1 MKILKYFFNILFIL
15 NIFVI
20 ISCAST
26 PKQKE
31 LPEEKVLDVL
41 NDSNEIENT
50 QNNTLAEDVNSEVA
64 DATKI
69 ENTEIKVPE
78 QNINTEQDS
87 QQINT
92 EQDNDIS
99 SNETSLNEYSSL
111 EEKIEEDILPELPP
125 LEEEQLETQIDN
137 DISTPS
143 IQEEPQ
149 IQQTNNKELEDNNS
163 EQNFATD
170 NSTTEK
176 TNNETNTTAST
187 EATTTNI
194 SSVSTE
200 SSVSTPTSELEN
212 DSNDKTVENT
222 QATIIQ
228 NETANADNENI
239 NTEQKNEDFQNTA
252 NSQLEETN
260 QIEESLETDTT
271 ENEIVNKKIKPSRSM
286 TIKKNQY
293 IDITYPGTGW
303 IYLGQKDNKK
313 DFTFFGRKLGGKDTS
328 FTLRAK
334 NPGTYLL
341 HFYKNDP
348 LTNSYID
355 DYLEVIV
362 ENKETSS
369 TEHILAPNYAT
380 IVPPKVTITAETRKE
395 NKKQITSKTID
406 ENKNKQQKTQEE
418 QIQNSVTKKQIDSS
432 VKTVI
437 QTQDA
442 ENTNEIPETSNTQNN
457 IETKQEENNTQKKP
471 NQNLDKLKETELL
484 ALAKKQFANKEHS
497 NALYTLEKFFE
508 KAVSKIDEGLFLQ
521 GQILESKSDV
531 QNIKGA
537 IDSYELIVKSYPA
550 SAYWTQANKR
560 TIFLKRF
567 YINIR

>member
-26 PKQKE
+26 PKQEE

-41 NDSNEIENT
+41 NDSNEVENT
-50 QNNTLAEDVNSEVA
+50 QNDTLAEDINSEIA
-64 DATKI
+64 DDKEI

-78 QNINTEQDS
+78 QNTNTEEE
-87 QQINT
+87 NG
-92 EQDNDIS
+92 IS

-149 IQQTNNKELEDNNS
+149 IQQTNNKELENNNS

-170 NSTTEK
+170 NSTTE
-176 TNNETNTTAST
+176 
-187 EATTTNI
+187 ATTTNI

-200 SSVSTPTSELEN
+200 PSISAQTSELEN

-228 NETANADNENI
+228 DETNETANTDNENI
-239 NTEQKNEDFQNTA
+239 NTEQTNEDFQNTA

-260 QIEESLETDTT
+260 QIEESLEDNTT

-395 NKKQITSKTID
+395 NKKQNINKTVD

-437 QTQDA
+437 QTQDE

>member
-26 PKQKE
+26 PKQEE

-41 NDSNEIENT
+41 NDSNEVENT
-50 QNNTLAEDVNSEVA
+50 QNDTLVEDINSEIADVA
-64 DATKI
+64 EI
-69 ENTEIKVPE
+69 ENAEIKVPE
-78 QNINTEQDS
+78 QNTNTEQDS

-92 EQDNDIS
+92 EQDNEIS
-99 SNETSLNEYSSL
+99 SNETSFNEYSFL

-125 LEEEQLETQIDN
+125 LEEKIETEIDK
-137 DISTPS
+137 DISTPI

-149 IQQTNNKELEDNNS
+149 IQQTNNQNEIKDNNS
-163 EQNFATD
+163 EQTKETD
-170 NSTTEK
+170 NLTTEDS
-176 TNNETNTTAST
+176 NIETNKSDTT
-187 EATTTNI
+187 E
-194 SSVSTE
+194 STE
-200 SSVSTPTSELEN
+200 SSVSAPTSELEDN
-212 DSNDKTVENT
+212 SNDKNIENT
-222 QATIIQ
+222 QTTIIQ
-228 NETANADNENI
+228 DETNETAIADNENI
-239 NTEQKNEDFQNTA
+239 NTEQTNEDFQNTA

-260 QIEESLETDTT
+260 QIEEDSEDNAT

-395 NKKQITSKTID
+395 NKKQNINKTVD

-418 QIQNSVTKKQIDSS
+418 QTQNVASKKPIDSS

-437 QTQDA
+437 QTQDE
-442 ENTNEIPETSNTQNN
+442 ENTNEISETSNTQNI
-457 IETKQEENNTQKKP
+457 IETKQAENNTQNKP

-484 ALAKKQFANKEHS
+484 ALAKKQFTNKEHS

>member
-26 PKQKE
+26 PKQEE

-41 NDSNEIENT
+41 NDSNEVENT
-50 QNNTLAEDVNSEVA
+50 QNDTLAEDVNSEAA
-64 DATKI
+64 DDKEI

-78 QNINTEQDS
+78 LD
-87 QQINT
+87 INT

-170 NSTTEK
+170 NSTTE
-176 TNNETNTTAST
+176 
-187 EATTTNI
+187 ATTTNI

-200 SSVSTPTSELEN
+200 SSVSAPTSELEN

-228 NETANADNENI
+228 DETNETANADNENI
-239 NTEQKNEDFQNTA
+239 NTEQTNEDFQNTA

-260 QIEESLETDTT
+260 QIEESLENDTT
-271 ENEIVNKKIKPSRSM
+271 ENQNINKKIKPSRSM

-395 NKKQITSKTID
+395 NKKQNINKTVD

-442 ENTNEIPETSNTQNN
+442 ENTNGIPETSNTQNI
-457 IETKQEENNTQKKP
+457 IETKQEENNTQNKP
-471 NQNLDKLKETELL
+471 NQNLDKLKESELL

-497 NALYTLEKFFE
+497 NALFTLEKFFE

-521 GQILESKSDV
+521 GQILESKSYV

>member
-26 PKQKE
+26 PKQEE

-41 NDSNEIENT
+41 NDSNKVENT
-50 QNNTLAEDVNSEVA
+50 QNDTLAEDVNSEVA
-64 DATKI
+64 DDKEI

-111 EEKIEEDILPELPP
+111 EEKIEEDILPELPELPP
-125 LEEEQLETQIDN
+125 LEEKIETEIDK
-137 DISTPS
+137 DISTPT

-170 NSTTEK
+170 NSTTEDS
-176 TNNETNTTAST
+176 NIETNKSDTT
-187 EATTTNI
+187 E
-194 SSVSTE
+194 STE
-200 SSVSTPTSELEN
+200 SSVSTPTSELEDN
-212 DSNDKTVENT
+212 SNDKTVENT

-228 NETANADNENI
+228 DETNETANADNENI
-239 NTEQKNEDFQNTA
+239 NTEQTNEDFQNTA

-260 QIEESLETDTT
+260 QIEESLEDDTT

-395 NKKQITSKTID
+395 NKKQNINKTVD

-418 QIQNSVTKKQIDSS
+418 QTQNVASKKPIDSS

-442 ENTNEIPETSNTQNN
+442 ENTNEIPETSNTQNI
-457 IETKQEENNTQKKP
+457 IETKQEENNTQNKP
-471 NQNLDKLKETELL
+471 NQNLDKLKESELL
-484 ALAKKQFANKEHS
+484 ALAKKQFTNKEHS
-497 NALYTLEKFFE
+497 NALFTLEKFFE

>member
-26 PKQKE
+26 PKQEE

-41 NDSNEIENT
+41 NDSNEVENT
-50 QNNTLAEDVNSEVA
+50 QNDTLAEDVNSEVA
-64 DATKI
+64 DDKEI
-69 ENTEIKVPE
+69 ENTEIKTSE
-78 QNINTEQDS
+78 LDNTE
-87 QQINT
+87 
-92 EQDNDIS
+92 EENDIS

-143 IQEEPQ
+143 IKEEPQ

-170 NSTTEK
+170 NSTTEDS
-176 TNNETNTTAST
+176 NIETNKSDTT
-187 EATTTNI
+187 E
-194 SSVSTE
+194 STE
-200 SSVSTPTSELEN
+200 SSVSAPTSELEDN
-212 DSNDKTVENT
+212 SNDKNIENT
-222 QATIIQ
+222 QTTIIQ
-228 NETANADNENI
+228 DETNETANADNENI
-239 NTEQKNEDFQNTA
+239 NTEQTNEDFQNTA

-260 QIEESLETDTT
+260 QIEESLEDDTT

-395 NKKQITSKTID
+395 NKKQNINKTVD

-418 QIQNSVTKKQIDSS
+418 QTQNVASKKPIDSS

-442 ENTNEIPETSNTQNN
+442 ENTNEIPETSNTQNI
-457 IETKQEENNTQKKP
+457 IETKQEENNTQNKP
-471 NQNLDKLKETELL
+471 NQNLDKLKESELL

-497 NALYTLEKFFE
+497 NALFTLEKFFE

>member
-26 PKQKE
+26 PKQEE

-41 NDSNEIENT
+41 TESNEIENT

-64 DATKI
+64 DDKEI

-78 QNINTEQDS
+78 LDISTEEE
-87 QQINT
+87 NG
-92 EQDNDIS
+92 IS

-125 LEEEQLETQIDN
+125 LEEEQLKTQIDN
-137 DISTPS
+137 DISTPT

-170 NSTTEK
+170 NSTTEDS
-176 TNNETNTTAST
+176 NIETNKSDTT
-187 EATTTNI
+187 E
-194 SSVSTE
+194 STE
-200 SSVSTPTSELEN
+200 SSVSAPTSELEDN
-212 DSNDKTVENT
+212 SNDKNIENT
-222 QATIIQ
+222 QTTIIQ
-228 NETANADNENI
+228 DETNETANADNENI
-239 NTEQKNEDFQNTA
+239 NTEQTNEDFQNTA

-260 QIEESLETDTT
+260 QIEESLEDDTT

-395 NKKQITSKTID
+395 NKKQIQNKTID
-406 ENKNKQQKTQEE
+406 ENRNKQQKTQEE

-442 ENTNEIPETSNTQNN
+442 ENTNEIPETSNTQNI
-457 IETKQEENNTQKKP
+457 IETKQEENNTQNKP

-484 ALAKKQFANKEHS
+484 ALAKKQFTNKEHS

>member
-1 MKILKYFFNILFIL
+1 
-15 NIFVI
+15 
-20 ISCAST
+20 
-26 PKQKE
+26 
-31 LPEEKVLDVL
+31 
-41 NDSNEIENT
+41 
-50 QNNTLAEDVNSEVA
+50 
-64 DATKI
+64 
-69 ENTEIKVPE
+69 
-78 QNINTEQDS
+78 
-87 QQINT
+87 
-92 EQDNDIS
+92 
-99 SNETSLNEYSSL
+99 
-111 EEKIEEDILPELPP
+111 
-125 LEEEQLETQIDN
+125 
-137 DISTPS
+137 
-143 IQEEPQ
+143 
-149 IQQTNNKELEDNNS
+149 
-163 EQNFATD
+163 
-170 NSTTEK
+170 
-176 TNNETNTTAST
+176 
-187 EATTTNI
+187 
-194 SSVSTE
+194 VSA
-200 SSVSTPTSELEN
+200 PTSELEN

-228 NETANADNENI
+228 NETNETANTDNKNI
-239 NTEQKNEDFQNTA
+239 SNEDTNEDFQNTA

-260 QIEESLETDTT
+260 QIEESLEDDTT

-395 NKKQITSKTID
+395 NKKQNINKTVD

-442 ENTNEIPETSNTQNN
+442 ENTNEIPETSNTQNI
-457 IETKQEENNTQKKP
+457 IETKQEENNTQNKP
-471 NQNLDKLKETELL
+471 NQNLDKLKESELL

-497 NALYTLEKFFE
+497 NALFTLEKFFE

>member
-1 MKILKYFFNILFIL
+1 M
-15 NIFVI
+15 
-20 ISCAST
+20 
-26 PKQKE
+26 
-31 LPEEKVLDVL
+31 L
-41 NDSNEIENT
+41 NDSNEVENT
-50 QNNTLAEDVNSEVA
+50 QNDTLVEDINSEIA
-64 DATKI
+64 DVEEI
-69 ENTEIKVPE
+69 ENAEIKVPE
-78 QNINTEQDS
+78 QNINTELD
-87 QQINT
+87 INT
-92 EQDNDIS
+92 EEENGIS

-125 LEEEQLETQIDN
+125 LEEKIETEIDN

-163 EQNFATD
+163 EQTKETD
-170 NSTTEK
+170 NSITEDSNIETNKSDTTE
-176 TNNETNTTAST
+176 
-187 EATTTNI
+187 
-194 SSVSTE
+194 STE
-200 SSVSTPTSELEN
+200 SSVSAPTSELEDN
-212 DSNDKTVENT
+212 SNDKTVENT

-228 NETANADNENI
+228 DEINKTENTDNENI
-239 NTEQKNEDFQNTA
+239 SNEQTNEDFQNTA

-260 QIEESLETDTT
+260 QIEESLEDDTT

-395 NKKQITSKTID
+395 NKKQNINKTVD

-418 QIQNSVTKKQIDSS
+418 QTQNSVTKKQIDSS

-437 QTQDA
+437 QTQDE
-442 ENTNEIPETSNTQNN
+442 ENTNEIPETSNTQNI
-457 IETKQEENNTQKKP
+457 IETKQTENNTQNKP
-471 NQNLDKLKETELL
+471 NQNLDKLKESELL
-484 ALAKKQFANKEHS
+484 ALAKKQFTNKEHS

>member
-26 PKQKE
+26 PKQEE

-41 NDSNEIENT
+41 NDSNEVENT
-50 QNNTLAEDVNSEVA
+50 QNDTLVEDINSEIADVA
-64 DATKI
+64 EI
-69 ENTEIKVPE
+69 ENAEIKVPE
-78 QNINTEQDS
+78 QNTNTEQDS

-99 SNETSLNEYSSL
+99 SNETSFNEYSFL

-125 LEEEQLETQIDN
+125 LEEKIETEIDK
-137 DISTPS
+137 DISTPI

-149 IQQTNNKELEDNNS
+149 IQQSNNQNEIKDNNS
-163 EQNFATD
+163 EQTKETD
-170 NSTTEK
+170 NLTTEDS
-176 TNNETNTTAST
+176 NIETNKSDTT
-187 EATTTNI
+187 E
-194 SSVSTE
+194 STE
-200 SSVSTPTSELEN
+200 SSVSAPTSELEDN
-212 DSNDKTVENT
+212 SNDKNIENT
-222 QATIIQ
+222 QTTIIQ
-228 NETANADNENI
+228 DETNETANADNENI
-239 NTEQKNEDFQNTA
+239 NTEQTNEDFQNTA

-260 QIEESLETDTT
+260 QIEEDSEDNTT

-395 NKKQITSKTID
+395 NKKQNINKTVD

-418 QIQNSVTKKQIDSS
+418 QTQNVASKKPIDSS

-437 QTQDA
+437 QTQDE
-442 ENTNEIPETSNTQNN
+442 ENTNEISETSNTQNI
-457 IETKQEENNTQKKP
+457 IETKQAENNTQNKP

-484 ALAKKQFANKEHS
+484 ALAKKQFTNKEHS

>member
-26 PKQKE
+26 PKQEE

-41 NDSNEIENT
+41 NDSNEVENT
-50 QNNTLAEDVNSEVA
+50 QNDTLAEDVNSEVA
-64 DATKI
+64 DVAEI
-69 ENTEIKVPE
+69 ENAEIKVPE
-78 QNINTEQDS
+78 QNINTEQD
-87 QQINT
+87 INT
-92 EQDNDIS
+92 EEENGIS

-125 LEEEQLETQIDN
+125 LEEKIETEIDK
-137 DISTPS
+137 DISTPT

-149 IQQTNNKELEDNNS
+149 IQQSNNQNEITDNNS
-163 EQNFATD
+163 EQTKETD
-170 NSTTEK
+170 NSITEDSNIETNKSDTTE
-176 TNNETNTTAST
+176 
-187 EATTTNI
+187 
-194 SSVSTE
+194 STE
-200 SSVSTPTSELEN
+200 SSVSAPTSELEDN
-212 DSNDKTVENT
+212 SNDKNIENT
-222 QATIIQ
+222 QTTIIQ
-228 NETANADNENI
+228 NETNETANADNENI
-239 NTEQKNEDFQNTA
+239 NTEQTNEDFQNTA

-260 QIEESLETDTT
+260 QIEESLENDTT

-395 NKKQITSKTID
+395 NKKQNINKTVD

-418 QIQNSVTKKQIDSS
+418 QTQNIASKKQIDSS

-442 ENTNEIPETSNTQNN
+442 ENTNEIPETSNTQNI
-457 IETKQEENNTQKKP
+457 IETKQEENNTQKQP

-484 ALAKKQFANKEHS
+484 ALAKKQFTNKEHS

>member
-26 PKQKE
+26 PKQEE

-41 NDSNEIENT
+41 NDSNEVENT
-50 QNNTLAEDVNSEVA
+50 QNNTLAEDINSEIA
-64 DATKI
+64 DDKEI
-69 ENTEIKVPE
+69 ENTEIKVTE
-78 QNINTEQDS
+78 QNTNTEEE
-87 QQINT
+87 NG
-92 EQDNDIS
+92 IS

-125 LEEEQLETQIDN
+125 LEEKIETVIDK
-137 DISTPS
+137 DISTPT

-228 NETANADNENI
+228 DKTNETANTDNENI
-239 NTEQKNEDFQNTA
+239 SNEDTNEDFQNTA

-260 QIEESLETDTT
+260 QIEESLENDTT

-395 NKKQITSKTID
+395 NKKQNINKTVD

-418 QIQNSVTKKQIDSS
+418 QTQNVASKKPIDSS

-442 ENTNEIPETSNTQNN
+442 ENTNEIPETSNTQNI
-457 IETKQEENNTQKKP
+457 IETKQEENNTQNKP
-471 NQNLDKLKETELL
+471 NQNLDKLKESELL

-497 NALYTLEKFFE
+497 NALFTLEKFFE

>member
-26 PKQKE
+26 PKQEE

-41 NDSNEIENT
+41 NDSNDIENT
-50 QNNTLAEDVNSEVA
+50 QNDTIAEDINSEIADVA
-64 DATKI
+64 EI
-69 ENTEIKVPE
+69 ENAEIKVPE
-78 QNINTEQDS
+78 QNTNTE
-87 QQINT
+87 
-92 EQDNDIS
+92 EEKGIS

-125 LEEEQLETQIDN
+125 LEEKIETQIDN

-222 QATIIQ
+222 QTTIIQ
-228 NETANADNENI
+228 DETNETANADNENI
-239 NTEQKNEDFQNTA
+239 NTEQTNEDFQNTA

-260 QIEESLETDTT
+260 QIEESLENDTT
-271 ENEIVNKKIKPSRSM
+271 ENQNINKKIKPSRSM

-395 NKKQITSKTID
+395 NKKQNINKTVD

-437 QTQDA
+437 QTQDT
-442 ENTNEIPETSNTQNN
+442 ENTNEIPETSNTQNI
-457 IETKQEENNTQKKP
+457 IETKQEENNTQNKP
-471 NQNLDKLKETELL
+471 NQNLDKLKESELL

-497 NALYTLEKFFE
+497 NALFTLEKFFE

>member
-26 PKQKE
+26 PKQEE

-50 QNNTLAEDVNSEVA
+50 QNNTLAEDVNSDVA
-64 DATKI
+64 DDKEI
-69 ENTEIKVPE
+69 ENREIKVPE
-78 QNINTEQDS
+78 LDINTEEE
-87 QQINT
+87 NG
-92 EQDNDIS
+92 IS

-222 QATIIQ
+222 QTTIIQ
-228 NETANADNENI
+228 DETNETANTDNENI
-239 NTEQKNEDFQNTA
+239 NTEQTNEDFQNTA

-260 QIEESLETDTT
+260 QIEESLEDDTT

-395 NKKQITSKTID
+395 NKKQNINKTVD
-406 ENKNKQQKTQEE
+406 ENKNKQQKAQEE

-442 ENTNEIPETSNTQNN
+442 ENTNEIPETSNTQNI
-457 IETKQEENNTQKKP
+457 IETKQEENNTQNKP
-471 NQNLDKLKETELL
+471 NQNLDKLKESELL

>member
-26 PKQKE
+26 PKQEE

-41 NDSNEIENT
+41 NDSNEVENT
-50 QNNTLAEDVNSEVA
+50 QNDTLTEDINSEIA
-64 DATKI
+64 DVTEI
-69 ENTEIKVPE
+69 ENAEIKVPE
-78 QNINTEQDS
+78 QNTNTEEE
-87 QQINT
+87 NG
-92 EQDNDIS
+92 IS

-149 IQQTNNKELEDNNS
+149 IQQTSNKELEDNNS
-163 EQNFATD
+163 EQTKETD

-176 TNNETNTTAST
+176 TDTDNETNTTAST

-228 NETANADNENI
+228 DEINETANADNENI
-239 NTEQKNEDFQNTA
+239 NTEQTNEDFQNTA

-260 QIEESLETDTT
+260 QTEESLEDNTT

-395 NKKQITSKTID
+395 NKKQNINKTVD

-437 QTQDA
+437 QTQDE

-457 IETKQEENNTQKKP
+457 IETKQEENNTQNKP

>member
-26 PKQKE
+26 PKQEE

-41 NDSNEIENT
+41 NDSNEVENT
-50 QNNTLAEDVNSEVA
+50 QNDTLVEDINSEIA
-64 DATKI
+64 DVTEIQNA
-69 ENTEIKVPE
+69 EIKVPE
-78 QNINTEQDS
+78 QNTNTEQDLH
-87 QQINT
+87 QINT

-125 LEEEQLETQIDN
+125 LEEKIETQIDN

-149 IQQTNNKELEDNNS
+149 IQQSNNQNEIKDNNS
-163 EQNFATD
+163 EQTKETD
-170 NSTTEK
+170 NSTTEDS
-176 TNNETNTTAST
+176 NIETNKSDTT
-187 EATTTNI
+187 E
-194 SSVSTE
+194 STE
-200 SSVSTPTSELEN
+200 SSVSAPTSELEDN
-212 DSNDKTVENT
+212 SNDKNIENT
-222 QATIIQ
+222 QTTIIQ
-228 NETANADNENI
+228 DETNETANANNENI
-239 NTEQKNEDFQNTA
+239 NTEQTNEDFQNTA

-260 QIEESLETDTT
+260 QIEEDSEDNTT

-395 NKKQITSKTID
+395 NKKQNINKTVD

-418 QIQNSVTKKQIDSS
+418 QTQNVASQKPIDSS

-437 QTQDA
+437 QTQDE
-442 ENTNEIPETSNTQNN
+442 ENTNEISETSNTPNI
-457 IETKQEENNTQKKP
+457 IETKQAENNTQKKP

-484 ALAKKQFANKEHS
+484 ALAKKQFTNKEHS

>member
-26 PKQKE
+26 PKQEE

-41 NDSNEIENT
+41 NDSNEVENT
-50 QNNTLAEDVNSEVA
+50 QNDTLAEDINSEIA
-64 DATKI
+64 DVTEI
-69 ENTEIKVPE
+69 ENAEIKVPE
-78 QNINTEQDS
+78 QNTNTEEE
-87 QQINT
+87 NG
-92 EQDNDIS
+92 IS

-111 EEKIEEDILPELPP
+111 EEKIEKDILPELPP

-137 DISTPS
+137 DISTPI

-149 IQQTNNKELEDNNS
+149 IQQKNNKELEDNNS

-170 NSTTEK
+170 NSTTEDS
-176 TNNETNTTAST
+176 NIETNKSDTT
-187 EATTTNI
+187 E
-194 SSVSTE
+194 STE

-222 QATIIQ
+222 QTTIIQ
-228 NETANADNENI
+228 DETNETANADNENI
-239 NTEQKNEDFQNTA
+239 SNEDTNEDFQNTA

-260 QIEESLETDTT
+260 QIEESLEDNTT

-395 NKKQITSKTID
+395 NKKQNINKTVD

-457 IETKQEENNTQKKP
+457 IETKQEENNTQTKP

>member
-26 PKQKE
+26 PKQEE

-41 NDSNEIENT
+41 NDSNEVENT
-50 QNNTLAEDVNSEVA
+50 QNNTLAEDINSEIA
-64 DATKI
+64 DDKEI
-69 ENTEIKVPE
+69 ENTEIKVTE
-78 QNINTEQDS
+78 QNTNTEEE
-87 QQINT
+87 NG
-92 EQDNDIS
+92 IS

-125 LEEEQLETQIDN
+125 LEEKIETVIDK
-137 DISTPS
+137 DISTPT

-163 EQNFATD
+163 EQTKETD
-170 NSTTEK
+170 NLTTEDS
-176 TNNETNTTAST
+176 NIETNKSDTT
-187 EATTTNI
+187 E
-194 SSVSTE
+194 STE
-200 SSVSTPTSELEN
+200 SSVSAPTSELEDN
-212 DSNDKTVENT
+212 SNDKNIENT
-222 QATIIQ
+222 QTTIIQ
-228 NETANADNENI
+228 DETNKTANADNENI
-239 NTEQKNEDFQNTA
+239 SNEDTNEDFQNTA

-260 QIEESLETDTT
+260 QIEESLEDDTT
-271 ENEIVNKKIKPSRSM
+271 KNEIVNKKIKPSRSM

-395 NKKQITSKTID
+395 NKKQNINKTVD

-418 QIQNSVTKKQIDSS
+418 QTQNVASKKPIDSS

-442 ENTNEIPETSNTQNN
+442 ENTNEISETSNTQNI
-457 IETKQEENNTQKKP
+457 IETKQEENNTQNKP
-471 NQNLDKLKETELL
+471 NQNLDKLKESELL

-497 NALYTLEKFFE
+497 NALFTLEKFFE

>member
-26 PKQKE
+26 PKQEE

-41 NDSNEIENT
+41 NDSNEVENT
-50 QNNTLAEDVNSEVA
+50 QNDTLAEDINSEIA
-64 DATKI
+64 DVTEI
-69 ENTEIKVPE
+69 ENAEIKVPE
-78 QNINTEQDS
+78 QNTNTEQDS
-87 QQINT
+87 QQINS

-125 LEEEQLETQIDN
+125 LEEKIETEIDK
-137 DISTPS
+137 DISTPI

-163 EQNFATD
+163 EQTKETD
-170 NSTTEK
+170 NSITEDSNIETNKSDTTE
-176 TNNETNTTAST
+176 
-187 EATTTNI
+187 
-194 SSVSTE
+194 STE
-200 SSVSTPTSELEN
+200 SSVSAPTSELEDN
-212 DSNDKTVENT
+212 SNDKNIENT
-222 QATIIQ
+222 QTSIIQ
-228 NETANADNENI
+228 DETNETANADNENI
-239 NTEQKNEDFQNTA
+239 NIEQTNEDFQNTA

-260 QIEESLETDTT
+260 QIEESLEDNTT

-395 NKKQITSKTID
+395 NKKQNINKTVD

-418 QIQNSVTKKQIDSS
+418 QTQNIASKKPIDSS

-437 QTQDA
+437 QTQDE
-442 ENTNEIPETSNTQNN
+442 ENTNEISETSNTQNN

-471 NQNLDKLKETELL
+471 NQNLDKLKESELL

>member
-26 PKQKE
+26 PKQEE

-41 NDSNEIENT
+41 NDSNEVENT
-50 QNNTLAEDVNSEVA
+50 QNDTLVEDINSEIADVA
-64 DATKI
+64 EI

-78 QNINTEQDS
+78 LDINTEEE
-87 QQINT
+87 NG
-92 EQDNDIS
+92 IS

-125 LEEEQLETQIDN
+125 LEEKIETEIDK
-137 DISTPS
+137 DISTPI

-149 IQQTNNKELEDNNS
+149 IQQTSNKELEDNNS
-163 EQNFATD
+163 EQTKETD
-170 NSTTEK
+170 NLTTEDS
-176 TNNETNTTAST
+176 NIETNKSDTTK
-187 EATTTNI
+187 
-194 SSVSTE
+194 STE
-200 SSVSTPTSELEN
+200 SSVSAPTSELEN

-222 QATIIQ
+222 QTTIIQ
-228 NETANADNENI
+228 NETNETANANNENI
-239 NTEQKNEDFQNTA
+239 NTEQTNEDFKNTS

-260 QIEESLETDTT
+260 QIEESLENDTT
-271 ENEIVNKKIKPSRSM
+271 ENEIVNTKIKPSRSM

-395 NKKQITSKTID
+395 NKKQNINKTVD

-442 ENTNEIPETSNTQNN
+442 ENTNEIPETSNTQNI
-457 IETKQEENNTQKKP
+457 IETKQEENNTQNKP

-484 ALAKKQFANKEHS
+484 ALAKKQFTNKEHS

>member
-26 PKQKE
+26 PKQEE

-41 NDSNEIENT
+41 NDSNEVENT
-50 QNNTLAEDVNSEVA
+50 QNDTLTEDINSEIA
-64 DATKI
+64 DVTEI
-69 ENTEIKVPE
+69 ENAEIKVPE
-78 QNINTEQDS
+78 QNTNTEEE
-87 QQINT
+87 NG
-92 EQDNDIS
+92 IS

-149 IQQTNNKELEDNNS
+149 IQQTSNKELEDNNS
-163 EQNFATD
+163 EQTKETD

-176 TNNETNTTAST
+176 TDTDNETNTTAST

-228 NETANADNENI
+228 DEINETANADNENI
-239 NTEQKNEDFQNTA
+239 NTEQTNEDFQNTA

-260 QIEESLETDTT
+260 QTEESLEDNTT

-303 IYLGQKDNKK
+303 IYMGQKDNKK

-395 NKKQITSKTID
+395 NKKQNINKTVD

-437 QTQDA
+437 QTQDE

-457 IETKQEENNTQKKP
+457 IETKQEENNTQNKP

>member
-26 PKQKE
+26 PKQEE

-41 NDSNEIENT
+41 NDSNEVENT
-50 QNNTLAEDVNSEVA
+50 QNDTLAEDVNSEVT
-64 DATKI
+64 DDKEI

-78 QNINTEQDS
+78 LDINTEEE
-87 QQINT
+87 NG
-92 EQDNDIS
+92 IS

-143 IQEEPQ
+143 IQEESQ

-170 NSTTEK
+170 NSTTEDS
-176 TNNETNTTAST
+176 NIETNKSDTT
-187 EATTTNI
+187 E
-194 SSVSTE
+194 STE
-200 SSVSTPTSELEN
+200 SSVSAPTSELEDN
-212 DSNDKTVENT
+212 SNDKTVENT

-228 NETANADNENI
+228 DETNETANTDNENI
-239 NTEQKNEDFQNTA
+239 NTEQTNEDFQNTA

-260 QIEESLETDTT
+260 QIEESLEDDTT
-271 ENEIVNKKIKPSRSM
+271 ENQNINKKIKPSRSM

-395 NKKQITSKTID
+395 NKKQNINKTVD

-442 ENTNEIPETSNTQNN
+442 ENTNEIPETSNTQNI
-457 IETKQEENNTQKKP
+457 IETKQEENNTQNKP
-471 NQNLDKLKETELL
+471 NQNLDKLKESELL

-497 NALYTLEKFFE
+497 NALFTLEKFFE

>member
-26 PKQKE
+26 PKQEE

-50 QNNTLAEDVNSEVA
+50 QNDTLAEDINSEIADVA
-64 DATKI
+64 EI
-69 ENTEIKVPE
+69 ENTEIKTSE
-78 QNINTEQDS
+78 LD
-87 QQINT
+87 INT

-99 SNETSLNEYSSL
+99 SNETSLNEYSFL

-228 NETANADNENI
+228 DEINKTENTDNENI
-239 NTEQKNEDFQNTA
+239 SNKDTNEDFQNTA

-260 QIEESLETDTT
+260 QIEESLENDTT

-395 NKKQITSKTID
+395 NKKQNINKTVD

-442 ENTNEIPETSNTQNN
+442 ENTNEIPETSNTQNI
-457 IETKQEENNTQKKP
+457 IETKQEENNTQNKP
-471 NQNLDKLKETELL
+471 NQNLDKLKESELL

-497 NALYTLEKFFE
+497 NALFTLEKFFE

>member
-26 PKQKE
+26 PKQEE

-41 NDSNEIENT
+41 NDSNEVENT
-50 QNNTLAEDVNSEVA
+50 QNDTLVEDINSEIADVA
-64 DATKI
+64 EI
-69 ENTEIKVPE
+69 ENAEIKVPE
-78 QNINTEQDS
+78 LDINTEEE
-87 QQINT
+87 NG
-92 EQDNDIS
+92 IS

-200 SSVSTPTSELEN
+200 SSVSAPTSELEDN
-212 DSNDKTVENT
+212 SNDKTVENT

-228 NETANADNENI
+228 DEINETANADNENI
-239 NTEQKNEDFQNTA
+239 NTEQTNEDFQNTA

-260 QIEESLETDTT
+260 QIEESLEDDTT

-395 NKKQITSKTID
+395 NKKQNINKTVD

-442 ENTNEIPETSNTQNN
+442 ENTNEISETSNTQNI
-457 IETKQEENNTQKKP
+457 IETKQEENNTQKQQ
-471 NQNLDKLKETELL
+471 NQNLDKLKESELL
-484 ALAKKQFANKEHS
+484 ALAKKQFTNKEHS
-497 NALYTLEKFFE
+497 NALFTLEKFFE

>member
-26 PKQKE
+26 PKQEE

-50 QNNTLAEDVNSEVA
+50 QNDTLAEDVNSEAA
-64 DATKI
+64 DDKEI
-69 ENTEIKVPE
+69 ENTEIKVTE
-78 QNINTEQDS
+78 QNTNTEEE
-87 QQINT
+87 NG
-92 EQDNDIS
+92 IS

-111 EEKIEEDILPELPP
+111 EEKIEEEILPELPP

-149 IQQTNNKELEDNNS
+149 IQQINNKELEDNNS

-200 SSVSTPTSELEN
+200 SSVSAPTSELEDN
-212 DSNDKTVENT
+212 SNDKTVENT

-228 NETANADNENI
+228 DETNETANADNENI
-239 NTEQKNEDFQNTA
+239 NTEQTNEDFQNTA

-260 QIEESLETDTT
+260 QTEESLEDDTT
-271 ENEIVNKKIKPSRSM
+271 KNEIVNKKIKPSRSM

-395 NKKQITSKTID
+395 NKKQNINKTVD

-418 QIQNSVTKKQIDSS
+418 QTQNIASKKQIDSS

-437 QTQDA
+437 QTQDE
-442 ENTNEIPETSNTQNN
+442 ENTNEISETSNTQNI
-457 IETKQEENNTQKKP
+457 IETKQEENNTQNKP

>member
-26 PKQKE
+26 PKQEE
-31 LPEEKVLDVL
+31 LPKEKVLDVL
-41 NDSNEIENT
+41 NDSNEVENT
-50 QNNTLAEDVNSEVA
+50 QNDTLIEDINSEIA
-64 DATKI
+64 DVTEI
-69 ENTEIKVPE
+69 ENAEIKVPE
-78 QNINTEQDS
+78 QNTNTEQDS

-99 SNETSLNEYSSL
+99 SNETSFNEYSFL
-111 EEKIEEDILPELPP
+111 EEKIETE
-125 LEEEQLETQIDN
+125 IDK
-137 DISTPS
+137 DISTPI

-149 IQQTNNKELEDNNS
+149 IQQSNNQNEIKDNNS
-163 EQNFATD
+163 EQTKETD
-170 NSTTEK
+170 NSITEDSNIETNKSDTTE
-176 TNNETNTTAST
+176 
-187 EATTTNI
+187 
-194 SSVSTE
+194 STE
-200 SSVSTPTSELEN
+200 SSVSAPTSELEDN
-212 DSNDKTVENT
+212 SNDKNIENT
-222 QATIIQ
+222 QTTIIQ
-228 NETANADNENI
+228 DETNETANADNENI
-239 NTEQKNEDFQNTA
+239 NTEQTNEDFQNTA

-260 QIEESLETDTT
+260 QIEEDSEDNTT

-395 NKKQITSKTID
+395 NKKQNINKTVD

-418 QIQNSVTKKQIDSS
+418 QTQNVASKKPIDSS

-437 QTQDA
+437 QTQDE
-442 ENTNEIPETSNTQNN
+442 ENTNEISETSNTPNI
-457 IETKQEENNTQKKP
+457 IETKQAENNIQKKP

-484 ALAKKQFANKEHS
+484 ALAKKQFTNKEHS

>member
-26 PKQKE
+26 PKQEE

-50 QNNTLAEDVNSEVA
+50 QNDTLAEDINSEIADVA
-64 DATKI
+64 EI
-69 ENTEIKVPE
+69 ENAEIKTSE
-78 QNINTEQDS
+78 LDINTEEE
-87 QQINT
+87 NG
-92 EQDNDIS
+92 IS

-163 EQNFATD
+163 EQTKETD
-170 NSTTEK
+170 NSTTED
-176 TNNETNTTAST
+176 TDIETNKSDTTEST
-187 EATTTNI
+187 Q
-194 SSVSTE
+194 SSVSA
-200 SSVSTPTSELEN
+200 PTSELEDN
-212 DSNDKTVENT
+212 SNDKTVENT

-228 NETANADNENI
+228 DEINKTENTDNENI
-239 NTEQKNEDFQNTA
+239 NNEDTNEDFQNTA

-260 QIEESLETDTT
+260 QIEESLENDTT

-328 FTLRAK
+328 FTMRAK

-395 NKKQITSKTID
+395 NKKQNINKTVD

-442 ENTNEIPETSNTQNN
+442 ENTNEIPETSNTQNI
-457 IETKQEENNTQKKP
+457 IETKQEENNTQNKP
-471 NQNLDKLKETELL
+471 NQNLDKLKESELL

-497 NALYTLEKFFE
+497 NALFTLEKFFE

>member
-26 PKQKE
+26 PKQEE

-41 NDSNEIENT
+41 NDSNEVENT
-50 QNNTLAEDVNSEVA
+50 QNDALVEDINSEIADVA
-64 DATKI
+64 EI
-69 ENTEIKVPE
+69 ENAEIKVPE
-78 QNINTEQDS
+78 QNTNTEQDS

-99 SNETSLNEYSSL
+99 SNETSFNEYSFL

-125 LEEEQLETQIDN
+125 LEEKIETEIDK
-137 DISTPS
+137 DISTPI

-149 IQQTNNKELEDNNS
+149 IQQTNNQNEIKDNNS
-163 EQNFATD
+163 EQTKETD
-170 NSTTEK
+170 NLTTEDS
-176 TNNETNTTAST
+176 NIETNKSDTT
-187 EATTTNI
+187 E
-194 SSVSTE
+194 STE
-200 SSVSTPTSELEN
+200 SSVSAPTSELEDN
-212 DSNDKTVENT
+212 SNDKNIENT
-222 QATIIQ
+222 QTTIIQ
-228 NETANADNENI
+228 DETNETAIADNENI
-239 NTEQKNEDFQNTA
+239 NTEQTNEDFQNTA

-260 QIEESLETDTT
+260 QIEEDSEDNAT

-395 NKKQITSKTID
+395 NKKQNINKTVD

-418 QIQNSVTKKQIDSS
+418 QTQNVVSKKPIDSS

-437 QTQDA
+437 QTQDE
-442 ENTNEIPETSNTQNN
+442 ENTNEISETSNTPNI
-457 IETKQEENNTQKKP
+457 IETKQAENNTQNKP

-484 ALAKKQFANKEHS
+484 ALAKKQFTNKEHS

>member
-26 PKQKE
+26 PKQEE

-41 NDSNEIENT
+41 NDSNEVENT
-50 QNNTLAEDVNSEVA
+50 QNDTLAEDINSEIADVA
-64 DATKI
+64 EI
-69 ENTEIKVPE
+69 ENAEIKVPE
-78 QNINTEQDS
+78 QNINTEQD
-87 QQINT
+87 INT
-92 EQDNDIS
+92 EEENGIS

-125 LEEEQLETQIDN
+125 LEEKIETEIDN

-149 IQQTNNKELEDNNS
+149 IQQTSNKELEDNNS
-163 EQNFATD
+163 EQTKETD
-170 NSTTEK
+170 NLTTEDS
-176 TNNETNTTAST
+176 NIETNKSDTTK
-187 EATTTNI
+187 
-194 SSVSTE
+194 STE
-200 SSVSTPTSELEN
+200 SSVSAPTSELEDN
-212 DSNDKTVENT
+212 SNDKIVENT

-228 NETANADNENI
+228 DEINKTANADNENI
-239 NTEQKNEDFQNTA
+239 NTEQTNEDFQNTA

-260 QIEESLETDTT
+260 QIEESLEDDTT

-313 DFTFFGRKLGGKDTS
+313 NFTFFGRKLGGKDTS

-395 NKKQITSKTID
+395 NKKQNINKTVD

-418 QIQNSVTKKQIDSS
+418 QTQNVASKKPIDSS

-437 QTQDA
+437 QTQDE
-442 ENTNEIPETSNTQNN
+442 ENTNEISETSNTQNI
-457 IETKQEENNTQKKP
+457 IETKQEENNTQKQP
-471 NQNLDKLKETELL
+471 NQNLDKLKESELL

>member
-26 PKQKE
+26 PKQEE

-50 QNNTLAEDVNSEVA
+50 QNDTLAEDINSEIA
-64 DATKI
+64 DDKEI
-69 ENTEIKVPE
+69 ENTEIKTSE
-78 QNINTEQDS
+78 LDINTEEE
-87 QQINT
+87 NGK
-92 EQDNDIS
+92 S

-143 IQEEPQ
+143 IKEEPQ

-170 NSTTEK
+170 NSTTEDS
-176 TNNETNTTAST
+176 NIETNKSDTT
-187 EATTTNI
+187 E
-194 SSVSTE
+194 STE
-200 SSVSTPTSELEN
+200 SSVSAPTSELEDN
-212 DSNDKTVENT
+212 SNDKNIENT
-222 QATIIQ
+222 QTTIIQ
-228 NETANADNENI
+228 DETNETANTDNENI
-239 NTEQKNEDFQNTA
+239 NTEQTNEDFQNTA

-260 QIEESLETDTT
+260 QIEESLEDDTT
-271 ENEIVNKKIKPSRSM
+271 ENQNINKKIKPSRSM

-395 NKKQITSKTID
+395 NKKQNINKTVD

-418 QIQNSVTKKQIDSS
+418 QTQNVASKKQIDSS

-442 ENTNEIPETSNTQNN
+442 ENTNEISETSNTQNI
-457 IETKQEENNTQKKP
+457 IETKQEENNTQNKP
-471 NQNLDKLKETELL
+471 NQNLDKLKESELL

>member
-26 PKQKE
+26 PKQEE

-64 DATKI
+64 DDKEI
-69 ENTEIKVPE
+69 ENTEIKTSE
-78 QNINTEQDS
+78 LDNTE
-87 QQINT
+87 
-92 EQDNDIS
+92 EENDIS

-222 QATIIQ
+222 QVTIIQ
-228 NETANADNENI
+228 NETNETANADNENI
-239 NTEQKNEDFQNTA
+239 NTEQTNEDFQNTA

-260 QIEESLETDTT
+260 QIEESLENDTT

-395 NKKQITSKTID
+395 NKKQNINKTVD

-418 QIQNSVTKKQIDSS
+418 QTQNVASEKPIDSS

-442 ENTNEIPETSNTQNN
+442 ENTNEIPETSNTQNI
-457 IETKQEENNTQKKP
+457 IETKQEENNTQNKP
-471 NQNLDKLKETELL
+471 NQNLDKLKESELL

-497 NALYTLEKFFE
+497 NALFTLEKFFE

>member
-26 PKQKE
+26 PKQEE

-64 DATKI
+64 DDKEI

-78 QNINTEQDS
+78 LDINTEEE
-87 QQINT
+87 NG
-92 EQDNDIS
+92 IS

-137 DISTPS
+137 DISTPI

-149 IQQTNNKELEDNNS
+149 SQQSNNKELEDNNS

-222 QATIIQ
+222 QTTIIQ
-228 NETANADNENI
+228 DETNETANADNENI
-239 NTEQKNEDFQNTA
+239 NTEQTNEDFQNTA

-260 QIEESLETDTT
+260 QIEESLENDTT
-271 ENEIVNKKIKPSRSM
+271 ENQNINKKIKPSRSM

-395 NKKQITSKTID
+395 NKKQNINKTVD

-442 ENTNEIPETSNTQNN
+442 ENTNEIPETSNTQNI
-457 IETKQEENNTQKKP
+457 IETKQEENNTQNKP
-471 NQNLDKLKETELL
+471 NQNLDKLKESELL

-497 NALYTLEKFFE
+497 NALFTLEKFFE

>member
-26 PKQKE
+26 PKQEE

-64 DATKI
+64 DDKEI

-78 QNINTEQDS
+78 LDINTEEE
-87 QQINT
+87 NGK
-92 EQDNDIS
+92 S

-149 IQQTNNKELEDNNS
+149 IQQTNNQNEIKDNNS
-163 EQNFATD
+163 EQTKETD
-170 NSTTEK
+170 NLTTEDS
-176 TNNETNTTAST
+176 NIETNKSDTT
-187 EATTTNI
+187 E
-194 SSVSTE
+194 STE
-200 SSVSTPTSELEN
+200 SSVSAPTSELEDN
-212 DSNDKTVENT
+212 SNDKTVENT
-222 QATIIQ
+222 QTTIIQ
-228 NETANADNENI
+228 DETNETANTDNENI
-239 NTEQKNEDFQNTA
+239 NTEQTNEDFQNTA

-260 QIEESLETDTT
+260 QIEESLENDTT
-271 ENEIVNKKIKPSRSM
+271 ENQNINKKIKPSRSM

-395 NKKQITSKTID
+395 NKKQNINKTVD

-442 ENTNEIPETSNTQNN
+442 ENTNEIPETSNTQNI
-457 IETKQEENNTQKKP
+457 IETKQEENNTQNKP
-471 NQNLDKLKETELL
+471 NQNLDKLKESELL

-497 NALYTLEKFFE
+497 NALFTLEKFFE

>member
-26 PKQKE
+26 PKQEE

-50 QNNTLAEDVNSEVA
+50 QNDTLAEDVNSEVA
-64 DATKI
+64 DDKEI
-69 ENTEIKVPE
+69 ENTEIKTSE
-78 QNINTEQDS
+78 LD
-87 QQINT
+87 INT

-222 QATIIQ
+222 QTTIIQ
-228 NETANADNENI
+228 DETNETANADNENI
-239 NTEQKNEDFQNTA
+239 NTEQTNEDFQNTA

-260 QIEESLETDTT
+260 QIEESLENDTT

-395 NKKQITSKTID
+395 NKKQNINKTVD

-442 ENTNEIPETSNTQNN
+442 ENTNEIPETSNTQNI
-457 IETKQEENNTQKKP
+457 IETKQEENNTQNKP
-471 NQNLDKLKETELL
+471 NQNLDKLKESELL

-497 NALYTLEKFFE
+497 NALFTLEKFFE

>member
-26 PKQKE
+26 PKQEE

-41 NDSNEIENT
+41 NDSNEVENT
-50 QNNTLAEDVNSEVA
+50 QNDTLAEDVNSEVA
-64 DATKI
+64 DVAEI
-69 ENTEIKVPE
+69 ENAEIKVPE
-78 QNINTEQDS
+78 QNINTEQD
-87 QQINT
+87 INT
-92 EQDNDIS
+92 EEENGIS

-125 LEEEQLETQIDN
+125 LEEKIETEIDK

-149 IQQTNNKELEDNNS
+149 IQQSNNKELKDNNS
-163 EQNFATD
+163 EQTKETD
-170 NSTTEK
+170 NSITEDSNIETNKSDTTE
-176 TNNETNTTAST
+176 
-187 EATTTNI
+187 
-194 SSVSTE
+194 STE
-200 SSVSTPTSELEN
+200 SSVSAPTSELEDN
-212 DSNDKTVENT
+212 SNDKNIENT
-222 QATIIQ
+222 QTTIIQ
-228 NETANADNENI
+228 NETNETANADNENI
-239 NTEQKNEDFQNTA
+239 NTEQTNEDFQNTA

-260 QIEESLETDTT
+260 QIEESLENDTT

-395 NKKQITSKTID
+395 NKKQNINKTVD

-418 QIQNSVTKKQIDSS
+418 QTQNVASKKPIDSS

-442 ENTNEIPETSNTQNN
+442 ENTNEIPETSNTQNI
-457 IETKQEENNTQKKP
+457 IETKQEENNTQKQP
-471 NQNLDKLKETELL
+471 NQNLDKLKESELL
-484 ALAKKQFANKEHS
+484 ALAKKQFVNKEHS

>member
-26 PKQKE
+26 PKQEE

-41 NDSNEIENT
+41 NDSNEVENT
-50 QNNTLAEDVNSEVA
+50 QNDTLAEDINSEIADVA
-64 DATKI
+64 EI
-69 ENTEIKVPE
+69 ENAEIKVPE
-78 QNINTEQDS
+78 QNINTEEE
-87 QQINT
+87 NG
-92 EQDNDIS
+92 IS

-125 LEEEQLETQIDN
+125 LEEKIETVIDK
-137 DISTPS
+137 DISTPT

-222 QATIIQ
+222 QTTIIQ
-228 NETANADNENI
+228 DETNETANADNENI
-239 NTEQKNEDFQNTA
+239 NTEQTNEDFQNTA

-260 QIEESLETDTT
+260 QIEESLENDTT

-395 NKKQITSKTID
+395 NKKQNINKTVD

-442 ENTNEIPETSNTQNN
+442 ENTNEIPETSNTQNI
-457 IETKQEENNTQKKP
+457 IETKQKENNTQNKP
-471 NQNLDKLKETELL
+471 NQNLDKLKESELL

-497 NALYTLEKFFE
+497 NALFTLEKFFE

>member
-26 PKQKE
+26 PKQEE

-50 QNNTLAEDVNSEVA
+50 QNDTLAEDINSEIADVA
-64 DATKI
+64 EI
-69 ENTEIKVPE
+69 ENAEIKTSE
-78 QNINTEQDS
+78 LD
-87 QQINT
+87 INT

-200 SSVSTPTSELEN
+200 SSVSAPTSELEDN
-212 DSNDKTVENT
+212 SNDKTVENT

-228 NETANADNENI
+228 DEITKTENTDNENI
-239 NTEQKNEDFQNTA
+239 SNKDTNEDFQNTA

-260 QIEESLETDTT
+260 QIEESLEDDTT

-395 NKKQITSKTID
+395 NKKQNINKTVD

-442 ENTNEIPETSNTQNN
+442 ENTNEIPETSNTQNI
-457 IETKQEENNTQKKP
+457 IETKQEENNTQNKP
-471 NQNLDKLKETELL
+471 NQNLDKLKESELL

-497 NALYTLEKFFE
+497 NALFTLEKFFE